1 VKYLHHKAND
11 YDVGIYFE
19 ANGHG
24 TILFQDAIRELIRNQ
39 SAVEKDEYVLY
50 YILFKIIVTISL
62 KLYVLLKNKKY
73 LRFTDQIKYFD
84 LCLKYLHYF
93 I

>member
-24 TILFQDAIRELIRNQ
+24 TILFKDAIRELIRNQ
-39 SAVEKDEYVLY
+39 SVIEKNEYVAH
-50 YILFKIIVTISL
+50 YILFKII
-62 KLYVLLKNKKY
+62 KLPLHLNNMFC
-73 LRFTDQIKYFD
+73 LRIKSIQDLQIR
-84 LCLKYLHYF
+84 LNILTQV
-93 I
+93 